1 MISRI
6 KFKNFVLIK
15 DLELNFHK
23 GMNVITGET
32 GAGKSVLVGGLNLV
46 LGGMVRGNYF
56 YEKDKNIYL
65 EVDFEIDSSN
75 KELAV
80 LIEKYS
86 IELEDNELFFVKE
99 ITTKGKNA
107 SFING
112 RRVTNSI
119 IKEFRDL
126 LLDFHSQNEQLNL
139 NEQDYQLQVLD
150 AYGGLT
156 SLRDQ
161 VEKDYLIWLSEKQK
175 LKKLIK
181 KNHELEEKTKLYEY
195 QVAELDELNLKAN
208 EQEDLDHEYNILINA
223 DRIRMLGRELVQEMY
238 EDENS
243 LIDRLSSALNKLSE
257 FNSDLSQIKIA
268 TEFFHDAK
276 SLIEDGI
283 SSLREVEDVVS
294 LDQER
299 LEIVEDRIKQIEGIK
314 TKYHVNSVELLLEY
328 YQEINDFLV
337 NKSQLSS
344 EISKQENHIQKLE
357 KSLLKLAD
365 KLSKLRKDHA
375 KELKEEIEKNIE
387 NLSLANAKVDFL
399 FNEILPENKLKEIN
413 ESGYDKINLLFSAN
427 LGVDLQPLKESAS
440 GGELSRML
448 LALKKIL
455 SDKIVA
461 RSIIFD
467 EIDVG
472 IGGNTAL
479 YIADYIASIG
489 SKHQVLCITHLPQVA
504 AKGSWHYK
512 IVKNILADKTEIS
525 IELLSKKE
533 REVEI
538 SRMLAGKTSE
548 TSLKH
553 AQEILKTN
561 ENTK

>member
-1 MISRI
+1 
-6 KFKNFVLIK
+6 
-15 DLELNFHK
+15 
-23 GMNVITGET
+23 
-32 GAGKSVLVGGLNLV
+32 
-46 LGGMVRGNYF
+46 
-56 YEKDKNIYL
+56 
-65 EVDFEIDSSN
+65 
-75 KELAV
+75 
-80 LIEKYS
+80 
-86 IELEDNELFFVKE
+86 
-99 ITTKGKNA
+99 
-107 SFING
+107 
-112 RRVTNSI
+112 
-119 IKEFRDL
+119 
-126 LLDFHSQNEQLNL
+126 
-139 NEQDYQLQVLD
+139 
-150 AYGGLT
+150 
-156 SLRDQ
+156 
-161 VEKDYLIWLSEKQK
+161 
-175 LKKLIK
+175 
-181 KNHELEEKTKLYEY
+181 
-195 QVAELDELNLKAN
+195 
-208 EQEDLDHEYNILINA
+208 
-223 DRIRMLGRELVQEMY
+223 
-238 EDENS
+238 
-243 LIDRLSSALNKLSE
+243 
-257 FNSDLSQIKIA
+257 
-268 TEFFHDAK
+268 
-276 SLIEDGI
+276 
-283 SSLREVEDVVS
+283 
-294 LDQER
+294 
-299 LEIVEDRIKQIEGIK
+299 
-314 TKYHVNSVELLLEY
+314 
-328 YQEINDFLV
+328 
-337 NKSQLSS
+337 LSS
-344 EISKQENHIQKLE
+344 EITKQENYIQKLE

-365 KLSKLRKDHA
+365 KLSKLRKDYA

-399 FNEILPENKLKEIN
+399 FNEILLENKLKEIN